1 MPCGVSASP
10 GAPQAGIS
18 NCFNHHHS
26 LFTIHHRGSDVSQ
39 SVGLLRAGVC
49 LCKGGRCKEGD
60 SPGKHQEVICSQMWP
75 VQVTRLPN
83 MIDSFLDGSES
94 AASGCGFLG
103 DSALIHSLCPKKMNR
118 TAPGQGLG
126 SARAPGDTYED
137 PRDECPG
144 G

>member
-1 MPCGVSASP
+1 MPLLLLLPASL
-10 GAPQAGIS
+10 
-18 NCFNHHHS
+18 C
-26 LFTIHHRGSDVSQ
+26 LF
-39 SVGLLRAGVC
+39 
-49 LCKGGRCKEGD
+49 KGGRCKEGD

-83 MIDSFLDGSES
+83 VIDSFLDGSES

-118 TAPGQGLG
+118 MAPGQGLG
-126 SARAPGDTYED
+126 SARVPGDTYED